1 MSGKGAIPMEMTGQ
15 DHCKKYFVVDG
26 KLVVASF
33 QQERSSEAFRR
44 VRSILLGG
52 AESPHIRQETGQSN
66 KMGAC
71 AP

>member
-15 DHCKKYFVVDG
+15 DHCKKYFVVEG
-26 KLVVASF
+26 KLVVTSF
-33 QQERSSEAFRR
+33 QQERSSEVFRR
-44 VRSILLGG
+44 VRSILLGD